1 MRYFLK
7 TTVMLFALLLI
18 IGCGSGGDGD
28 GAGSV
33 VDPDQNT
40 TTSDTTPPIV
50 TLNGEA
56 TITLTI
62 GDTYTEQNA
71 TAIDDVD
78 GNVSVVISGT
88 VDTGTAGSY
97 TITYS
102 ATDSSG
108 NSAVAQRV
116 VNVEVAQEIN
126 VELESNVTIKYDHIT
141 LEVEA
146 PNSKIVTALNETLSK
161 DHNRTFTIKGTDN
174 NGTFYLYN
182 VPLVQGSNEINITAT
197 SENNLSLSK
206 LVTLNADANGSAPI
220 AMRAGSFEGV
230 RSLQTTVEV
239 GTLLDVQEYLFDIER
254 DGVIDVIHAASDGNF
269 TVNLTQEGRYKP
281 RVTIRTTNNLLYSS
295 GNYAL
300 SLDVKADANQTDPK
314 GYEAIDEAKHYIQA
328 IIDDDRESVE
338 QLLGNNE
345 RLIGYVYNDP
355 KAQHFLAESY
365 GKITSW
371 EQTYHD
377 SGYASVKIQMDING
391 TLYDGGFEMVT
402 INPQISTGRQW
413 IITFFY

>member
-1 MRYFLK
+1 
-7 TTVMLFALLLI
+7 
-18 IGCGSGGDGD
+18 
-28 GAGSV
+28 
-33 VDPDQNT
+33 
-40 TTSDTTPPIV
+40 
-50 TLNGEA
+50 
-56 TITLTI
+56 
-62 GDTYTEQNA
+62 
-71 TAIDDVD
+71 
-78 GNVSVVISGT
+78 
-88 VDTGTAGSY
+88 
-97 TITYS
+97 
-102 ATDSSG
+102 
-108 NSAVAQRV
+108 
-116 VNVEVAQEIN
+116 
-126 VELESNVTIKYDHIT
+126 
-141 LEVEA
+141 
-146 PNSKIVTALNETLSK
+146 
-161 DHNRTFTIKGTDN
+161 
-174 NGTFYLYN
+174 
-182 VPLVQGSNEINITAT
+182 
-197 SENNLSLSK
+197 
-206 LVTLNADANGSAPI
+206 
-220 AMRAGSFEGV
+220 V